1 MSNSLRVVSNQL
13 SKLGKAMLIP
23 VVAMPVAGL
32 LSRLGQPD
40 LLNLDILK
48 IASDVIFGNLD
59 LLFAVG
65 CILAYT
71 KSKDKSSAVLAGVL
85 SVMVF
90 RQALTYLNESISMG
104 VFGGIV
110 SGVSTA
116 IIYNYSKNWKVPSMF
131 SFFAGEKLA
140 ITLGPILSLIL
151 AGVFSF
157 IWPPIEA
164 GLDAFAIG
172 LGSMGIFGVFL
183 FGFLNRALIPTGLHH
198 VFNAY
203 IFYELGSYTTANG
216 TVVTGEMTRFLAGDP
231 SAGSF
236 LVMFYVIMVF
246 GIPGVAAAMY
256 KTARPENKE
265 EVKGLANSG
274 ALTSI
279 VAGVTEPIEF
289 SFMFTSPLLYFIH
302 SVFTGLAGAILYL
315 FNSRLGFAFGFNI
328 IDLTL
333 NWNMGNN
340 VIYIIPVGIAFFF
353 LYYFTF
359 KTIIL
364 KKDIKT
370 PGRSENITEG
380 IDEKELKLSHSNYS
394 YMAKKLLQNVG
405 GVENIVNAENCVTR
419 MRLEI
424 KDISL
429 INEDNI
435 KKTGAKGVVKVNK
448 NNIQI
453 IVGTEVVHVMKEF
466 NALLSESASEGGK

>member
-140 ITLGPILSLIL
+140 ITLGPIFSLVL

-231 SAGSF
+231 SAGAF

-246 GIPGVAAAMY
+246 GIPGIAAAMY

>member
-59 LLFAVG
+59 LFAVG

-140 ITLGPILSLIL
+140 ITLGPIFSLIL

>member
-1 MSNSLRVVSNQL
+1 MANSLRLISNQL
-13 SKLGKAMLIP
+13 SKLGKAMLVP

-40 LLNLDILK
+40 LLNLEILK
-48 IASDVIFGNLD
+48 IASDVVFGNLD

-110 SGVSTA
+110 SGISTA
-116 IIYNYSKNWKVPSMF
+116 VIYNYSKNWKVPSMF

-140 ITLGPILSLIL
+140 ITLGPIFSLIL
-151 AGVFSF
+151 AGAFSF

-164 GLDAFAIG
+164 GLDTFAIA
-172 LGSMGIFGVFL
+172 LGSMGIFGVFI

-203 IFYELGSYTTANG
+203 IYYELGSFTTANG

-246 GIPGVAAAMY
+246 GIPGISAALY

-289 SFMFTSPLLYFIH
+289 SFMFTSPLLYLIH
-302 SVFTGLAGAILYL
+302 SVFTGLAGAVLYL
-315 FNSRLGFAFGFNI
+315 FSSRLGFAFGFNI

-340 VIYIIPVGIAFFF
+340 VIYIIPVGIVFFF

-370 PGRSENITEG
+370 PGRSENVTEG

-466 NALLSESASEGGK
+466 NALLSEAAS

>member
-1 MSNSLRVVSNQL
+1 
-13 SKLGKAMLIP
+13 MLIP

-140 ITLGPILSLIL
+140 ITLGPIFSLIL

-448 NNIQI
+448 NNIQLVEDLHI
-453 IVGTEVVHVMKEF
+453 RQE
-466 NALLSESASEGGK
+466 

>member
-1 MSNSLRVVSNQL
+1 
-13 SKLGKAMLIP
+13 
-23 VVAMPVAGL
+23 
-32 LSRLGQPD
+32 
-40 LLNLDILK
+40 
-48 IASDVIFGNLD
+48 
-59 LLFAVG
+59 
-65 CILAYT
+65 
-71 KSKDKSSAVLAGVL
+71 
-85 SVMVF
+85 
-90 RQALTYLNESISMG
+90 
-104 VFGGIV
+104 
-110 SGVSTA
+110 
-116 IIYNYSKNWKVPSMF
+116 MF

-140 ITLGPILSLIL
+140 ITLGPIFSLVL

-183 FGFLNRALIPTGLHH
+183 FGFLNRILIPTGLHH

-328 IDLTL
+328 IDLVL
-333 NWNMGNN
+333 NWKMGNN

-370 PGRSENITEG
+370 PGRSENVTES

-424 KDISL
+424 RDISL

-435 KKTGAKGVVKVNK
+435 KKTGAKGIIKVNQ

-453 IVGTEVVHVMKEF
+453 IIGTEVVHVMKEF
-466 NALLSESASEGGK
+466 NALLSEFAC

>member
-59 LLFAVG
+59 LLFPVG

-140 ITLGPILSLIL
+140 ITLGPIFSLIL

>member
-110 SGVSTA
+110 LGVSTA

-140 ITLGPILSLIL
+140 ITLGPIFSLIL

>member
-1 MSNSLRVVSNQL
+1 MTKSLRLVSNQL
-13 SKLGKAMLIP
+13 SKLGKAMLVP

-48 IASDVIFGNLD
+48 IASDVVFGNLD

-110 SGVSTA
+110 SGISTA
-116 IIYNYSKNWKVPSMF
+116 VIYNYSKDWKVPSMF

-140 ITLGPILSLIL
+140 ITLGPIFSLVL

-164 GLDAFAIG
+164 GLDTFAIG
-172 LGSMGIFGVFL
+172 LGSMGIIGVFL

-203 IFYELGSYTTANG
+203 IFYELGSFTTSNG

-236 LVMFYVIMVF
+236 LIMFYVIMVF
-246 GIPGVAAAMY
+246 GIPGAALAMY

-274 ALTSI
+274 TLTSI
-279 VAGVTEPIEF
+279 FAGVTEPIEF
-289 SFMFTSPLLYFIH
+289 SFMFISPLLYFIH

-315 FNSRLGFAFGFNI
+315 FDSRLGFAFGFNI

-353 LYYFTF
+353 LYYLTF
-359 KTIIL
+359 KTLIL

-370 PGRSENITEG
+370 PGRSENVTES

-394 YMAKKLLQNVG
+394 YMAKKLLQNIG
-405 GVENIVNAENCVTR
+405 GAENIVNAENCVTR

-453 IVGTEVVHVMKEF
+453 VVGTEVVHVMKEF
-466 NALLSESASEGGK
+466 NALLSEASN

>member
-140 ITLGPILSLIL
+140 ITLGPIFSLIL

-302 SVFTGLAGAILYL
+302 SVFTGLAGVILYL

>member
-140 ITLGPILSLIL
+140 ITLGPIFSLIL

-424 KDISL
+424 RDINL

>member
-140 ITLGPILSLIL
+140 ITLGPIFSLIL

>member
-140 ITLGPILSLIL
+140 ITLGPIFSLIL

-405 GVENIVNAENCVTR
+405 GVENIVIAENCVTR

>member
-1 MSNSLRVVSNQL
+1 
-13 SKLGKAMLIP
+13 
-23 VVAMPVAGL
+23 
-32 LSRLGQPD
+32 
-40 LLNLDILK
+40 
-48 IASDVIFGNLD
+48 
-59 LLFAVG
+59 
-65 CILAYT
+65 
-71 KSKDKSSAVLAGVL
+71 
-85 SVMVF
+85 MVF

-140 ITLGPILSLIL
+140 ITLGPIFSLIL

>member
-140 ITLGPILSLIL
+140 ITLGPIFSLIL

-380 IDEKELKLSHSNYS
+380 IDERELKLSHSNYS

>member
-90 RQALTYLNESISMG
+90 RQALTYLNGSISMG

-140 ITLGPILSLIL
+140 ITLGPIFSLIL

>member
-1 MSNSLRVVSNQL
+1 MNNSFRLISNQL

-32 LSRLGQPD
+32 LARFGQPD

-59 LLFAVG
+59 MLFAVG

-71 KSKDKSSAVLAGVL
+71 KGKDKSSAVLAGVL

-90 RQALTYLNESISMG
+90 RQAITYLDENMSMG

-110 SGVSTA
+110 SGISTA
-116 IIYNYSKNWKVPSMF
+116 VIYNHSKNWKVPSMF
-131 SFFAGEKLA
+131 DFFAGEKLA
-140 ITLGPILSLIL
+140 LTLGPIFSIIL
-151 AGVFSF
+151 AGIFSI

-164 GLDAFAIG
+164 GLNVFATG

-183 FGFLNRALIPTGLHH
+183 FGFLNRILIPTGLHH

-203 IFYELGSYTTANG
+203 IFYELGSYTTETG

-231 SAGSF
+231 SAGAF

-246 GIPGVAAAMY
+246 GVPGIAAALY
-256 KTARPENKE
+256 KTARPENKTD
-265 EVKGLANSG
+265 VKGLASSG

-279 VAGVTEPIEF
+279 FAGVTEPIEF
-289 SFMFTSPLLYFIH
+289 SFMFISPLLYFIH

-315 FNSRLGFAFGFNI
+315 FDSRLGFNFGFNI
-328 IDLTL
+328 IDLGL
-333 NWNMGNN
+333 NWKMGNN
-340 VIYIIPVGIAFFF
+340 VIFVIPVGIAFFF

-359 KTIIL
+359 KTIIIKQDL
-364 KKDIKT
+364 KT
-370 PGRSENITEG
+370 PGRSEALEVV
-380 IDEKELKLSHSNYS
+380 DETSIKLSHSNYA
-394 YMAKKLLQNVG
+394 YMAKKLLQNLG
-405 GVENIVNAENCVTR
+405 GAENIVNAENCVTR

-424 KDISL
+424 KNIDL

-435 KKTGAKGVVKVNK
+435 KKTGARGIVKINQ

-453 IVGTEVVHVMKEF
+453 IIGTDVGNVMKEF
-466 NALLSESASEGGK
+466 NALLNENMNEVR

>member
-140 ITLGPILSLIL
+140 ITLGPIFSLIL

-289 SFMFTSPLLYFIH
+289 SFMFTSSLLYFIH

>member
-90 RQALTYLNESISMG
+90 RQELTYLNESISMG

-140 ITLGPILSLIL
+140 ITLGPIFSLIL

>member
-140 ITLGPILSLIL
+140 ITLGPIFSLIL

-172 LGSMGIFGVFL
+172 LGYMGIFGVFL

>member
-1 MSNSLRVVSNQL
+1 
-13 SKLGKAMLIP
+13 
-23 VVAMPVAGL
+23 
-32 LSRLGQPD
+32 
-40 LLNLDILK
+40 
-48 IASDVIFGNLD
+48 
-59 LLFAVG
+59 
-65 CILAYT
+65 
-71 KSKDKSSAVLAGVL
+71 
-85 SVMVF
+85 
-90 RQALTYLNESISMG
+90 
-104 VFGGIV
+104 
-110 SGVSTA
+110 
-116 IIYNYSKNWKVPSMF
+116 
-131 SFFAGEKLA
+131 
-140 ITLGPILSLIL
+140 
-151 AGVFSF
+151 
-157 IWPPIEA
+157 
-164 GLDAFAIG
+164 
-172 LGSMGIFGVFL
+172 
-183 FGFLNRALIPTGLHH
+183 
-198 VFNAY
+198 
-203 IFYELGSYTTANG
+203 
-216 TVVTGEMTRFLAGDP
+216 
-231 SAGSF
+231 
-236 LVMFYVIMVF
+236 MFYVIMVF

-328 IDLTL
+328 IDLIL

-340 VIYIIPVGIAFFF
+340 VICIIPVGIAFFF

>member
-1 MSNSLRVVSNQL
+1 MFKSFRALNNQL

-40 LLNLDILK
+40 LLNMDVLK

-71 KSKDKSSAVLAGVL
+71 NSKDKSSAVLAGVL

-90 RQALTYLNESISMG
+90 RQSLSFFDENMSMG
-104 VFGGIV
+104 VFAGIV
-110 SGVSTA
+110 SGISTA
-116 IIYNYSKNWKVPSMF
+116 TIYNKSKDWKVPSMF

-140 ITLGPILSLIL
+140 ITLGPIFSIIL
-151 AGVFSF
+151 AYAFSI
-157 IWPPIEA
+157 IWPPIESV
-164 GLDAFAIG
+164 LDQFAMG
-172 LGSMGIFGVFL
+172 LGSMGILGVFL
-183 FGFLNRALIPTGLHH
+183 FGFLNRILIPTGLHH

-203 IFYELGSYTTANG
+203 IFYELGTYTTANG
-216 TVVTGEMTRFLAGDP
+216 TVVTGEMSRFLAGDP
-231 SAGSF
+231 SAGAF

-256 KTARPENKE
+256 KTAYPENKE

-274 ALTSI
+274 SLTSI
-279 VAGVTEPIEF
+279 LAGVTEPIEF
-289 SFMFTSPLLYFIH
+289 SFMFISPLLYFIH

-328 IDLTL
+328 IDLVL
-333 NWNMGNN
+333 NWKMGNN

-364 KKDIKT
+364 KKDLKT
-370 PGRSENITEG
+370 PGRTEELSEDM
-380 IDEKELKLSHSNYS
+380 DETSLKLTHSNYT
-394 YMAKKLLQNVG
+394 YMAKKILQNLG
-405 GVENIVNAENCVTR
+405 GAENIANAENCVTR

-424 KDISL
+424 KDIDL

-435 KKTGAKGVVKVNK
+435 KKTGAKGIVKVNK

-453 IVGTEVVHVMKEF
+453 IIGTDVVHVMKEF
-466 NALLSESASEGGK
+466 NDLLNLSDNRGA

>member
-140 ITLGPILSLIL
+140 ITLGPIFSLIL

-164 GLDAFAIG
+164 GLDVFAIG

>member
-140 ITLGPILSLIL
+140 ITLGPIFSLVL

>member
-140 ITLGPILSLIL
+140 ITLGPIFSLIL

-256 KTARPENKE
+256 KTVRPENKE

>member
-140 ITLGPILSLIL
+140 ITLGPIFSLIL

-340 VIYIIPVGIAFFF
+340 VIYIIPVGIAFF

>member
-140 ITLGPILSLIL
+140 ITLGPIFSLIL

-435 KKTGAKGVVKVNK
+435 KKTGAKGGRV
-448 NNIQI
+448 I
-453 IVGTEVVHVMKEF
+453 
-466 NALLSESASEGGK
+466 LLVPFLTTILSSTR

>member
-140 ITLGPILSLIL
+140 ITLGPIFSLIL

-157 IWPPIEA
+157 IWPPIES

-256 KTARPENKE
+256 KTAHPENKE

-370 PGRSENITEG
+370 PGRSEAISED

-435 KKTGAKGVVKVNK
+435 KKTGVKGVVKVNK

-453 IVGTEVVHVMKEF
+453 IVGTEVVHVMKAF
-466 NALLSESASEGGK
+466 NELLSESVSEGVR

>member
-1 MSNSLRVVSNQL
+1 MFKSFRVLNNQL

-40 LLNLDILK
+40 LLNMDVLK

-71 KSKDKSSAVLAGVL
+71 NSKDKSSAVLAGVL

-90 RQALTYLNESISMG
+90 RQSLSFFDENMSMG
-104 VFGGIV
+104 VFAGIV
-110 SGVSTA
+110 SGISTA
-116 IIYNYSKNWKVPSMF
+116 TIYNKSKDWKVPSMF

-140 ITLGPILSLIL
+140 ITLGPIFSIIL
-151 AGVFSF
+151 AYAFSI
-157 IWPPIEA
+157 IWPTIESV
-164 GLDAFAIG
+164 LDQFAMG
-172 LGSMGIFGVFL
+172 LGSMGILGVFL
-183 FGFLNRALIPTGLHH
+183 FGFLNRILIPTGLHH

-203 IFYELGSYTTANG
+203 IFYELGTYTTANG
-216 TVVTGEMTRFLAGDP
+216 TVVTGEMSRFLAGDP
-231 SAGSF
+231 SAGAF

-256 KTARPENKE
+256 KTAYPENKE

-279 VAGVTEPIEF
+279 LAGVTEPIEF
-289 SFMFTSPLLYFIH
+289 SFMFISPLLYFIH

-328 IDLTL
+328 IDLVL
-333 NWNMGNN
+333 NWKMGNN

-364 KKDIKT
+364 KKDLKT
-370 PGRSENITEG
+370 PGRTEELSEDV
-380 IDEKELKLSHSNYS
+380 DETSLKLTHSNYT
-394 YMAKKLLQNVG
+394 YMAKKILQNLG
-405 GVENIVNAENCVTR
+405 GAENIANAENCVTR

-424 KDISL
+424 KDIDL

-435 KKTGAKGVVKVNK
+435 KKTGAKGIVKVNK

-453 IVGTEVVHVMKEF
+453 IIGTDVVHVMKEF
-466 NALLSESASEGGK
+466 NELLNLSDNRGA